1 MSVEVLTVSSKGQI
15 VLPIKMRKAIGISD
29 GDKLA
34 AYTSDD
40 GVIMLK
46 IVKIP
51 TVQDFKTNL
60 QEAENWA
67 KSVGYQE
74 IVTEMIDRKQGRL
87 NKDLLFP
94 FVNCLDNTRYRR
106 HKFLQS

>member
-46 IVKIP
+46 VVKIP

-67 KSVGYQE
+67 KSVGYKE
-74 IVTEMIDRKQGRL
+74 D
-87 NKDLLFP
+87 D
-94 FVNCLDNTRYRR
+94 VNDIIKSVRR
-106 HKFLQS
+106 TKHEDSN

>member
-46 IVKIP
+46 VVKIP

-67 KSVGYQE
+67 KSVGYKE
-74 IVTEMIDRKQGRL
+74 DDVSDIIKSV
-87 NKDLLFP
+87 
-94 FVNCLDNTRYRR
+94 RR
-106 HKFLQS
+106 TKHEDSN

>member
-1 MSVEVLTVSSKGQI
+1 M
-15 VLPIKMRKAIGISD
+15 
-29 GDKLA
+29 
-34 AYTSDD
+34 
-40 GVIMLK
+40 K
-46 IVKIP
+46 IVIDTNVVISGTFFGGNPRKI
-51 TVQDFKTNL
+51 L
-60 QEAENWA
+60 EAVVSHKLKASATTEIIEE
-67 KSVGYQE
+67 YQE